1 MLDFLAS
8 DLRWTRILDRAICT
22 QKAGTMRDTDT
33 RLEMEALAEAMRC
46 TLPTQ
51 GLTHTFYKYPAR
63 FSPLFARAAIN
74 AFSREGDVILDPFMG
89 SGTSLVEALIAGRHA
104 VGSDINTLA
113 HFIAQV
119 KTTLLTPRECAE
131 IARWATSIGRSLR
144 LRGPRRSVPPL
155 PPAEDSSQRGI
166 PSSLRQII
174 AAILAR
180 IEYLSTDRTR
190 QLARC
195 ALLRTG
201 QWALDCTT
209 TFPGVPLFR
218 RRFVEMVDESL
229 AGLEELRELL
239 ESRSNSVHPQTVCLN
254 VPAADLDPTLWKARI
269 KQKPTLIVTSPP
281 YPSVHVLYHRWQL
294 KSRKELTT
302 PYWITDQL
310 DGHGEAYYA
319 MGSRTPTGLDNY
331 FKTIETSFTRL
342 HQVTAEQ
349 ALVVQLLAFSH
360 IDTQLPRYLAAM
372 ERAGFAE
379 CAHLVEDEAVERIW
393 RRVPL
398 RRWYAS
404 HKGDIPSSHEVLL
417 LHRRV

>member
-1 MLDFLAS
+1 
-8 DLRWTRILDRAICT
+8 
-22 QKAGTMRDTDT
+22 MRDTDT
-33 RLEMEALAEAMRC
+33 RLGTEALVEAMRC

-74 AFSREGDVILDPFMG
+74 AFSREGDVVLDPFMG
-89 SGTSLVEALIAGRHA
+89 CGTSLVEALTAGRHA

-113 HFIAQV
+113 YFITQV
-119 KTTLLTPRECAE
+119 KTTLLAPDECVE
-131 IARWATSIGRSLR
+131 IAQWATSIGEHLR
-144 LRGPRRSVPPL
+144 LRGPRRSAIPPL
-155 PPAEDSSQRGI
+155 PPDEDPSQRGI
-166 PSSLRQII
+166 PWPLRQII
-174 AAILAR
+174 ACIKA
-180 IEYLSTDRTR
+180 STDHLPTVR
-190 QLARC
+190 QRCLARC

-209 TFPGVPLFR
+209 AFPPVPLFR
-218 RRFVEMVDESL
+218 QRFVQIVHEL
-229 AGLEELRELL
+229 LRGLEELRETL
-239 ESRSNSVHPQTVCLN
+239 ESTESGICPQAVCLN
-254 VPAADLDPTLWKARI
+254 VPASDLHPSLWESRVKS
-269 KQKPTLIVTSPP
+269 KPTLIVTSPP

-294 KSRKELTT
+294 KSRKEITT

-310 DGHGEAYYA
+310 DGHGESYYL

-331 FKTIETSFTRL
+331 FKAIEASFTRL
-342 HQVTAEQ
+342 HQVTAGK
-349 ALVVQLLAFSH
+349 AFVVQLLAFSH

-372 ERAGFAE
+372 ERTGFAE

-404 HKGDIPSSHEVLL
+404 HKGNTPSSHEVLL